1 MGPLMEFH
9 AGQRASRFTLT
20 HWGFQNCG
28 SFLGNPCNQTCST
41 MGRQGGIPFL
51 ELTAAARTA
60 STRKPIQGVLPDI
73 E

>member
-9 AGQRASRFTLT
+9 AGRRASRFTLT
-20 HWGFQNCG
+20 HWGSQNVG
-28 SFLGNPCNQTCST
+28 SFLGNPCNQTCRI

-51 ELTAAARTA
+51 EQPAAARTA